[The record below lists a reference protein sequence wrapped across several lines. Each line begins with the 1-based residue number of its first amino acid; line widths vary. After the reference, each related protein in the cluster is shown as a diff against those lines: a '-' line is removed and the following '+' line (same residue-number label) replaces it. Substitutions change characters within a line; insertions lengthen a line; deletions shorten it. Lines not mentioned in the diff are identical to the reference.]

1 MRNNAHYLYNLLNKG
16 RGSIDASLGKQPYR
30 FLGKNP
36 VSGNSKS
43 KSVYLP
49 KGWGGNSGKYFI
61 GVDVGLGDSENFSI
75 NFTSSGFIDG

>member
-1 MRNNAHYLYNLLNKG
+1 MSKFIKQGGGIIRPT
-16 RGSIDASLGKQPYR
+16 LGKQPYR